1 MAPDEYGEQFFEETK
16 WNQVLRVWKDEE
28 KEQFRNNEEE
38 EKAQKMKELLC
49 PRFGFLQQQHIA
61 SNRDKLL
68 AEAIKVIPAMKADAA
83 YKRQNSHAPHL
94 KP

>member
-1 MAPDEYGEQFFEETK
+1 MAPDEYGEKFFEDSK

-28 KEQFRNNEEE
+28 KDQFRNNEEE

-49 PRFGFLQQQHIA
+49 PRFGFLQQPHIG
-61 SNRDKLL
+61 SNRDELL
-68 AEAIKVIPAMKADAA
+68 AEAINVIPAMKADAE